1 MGTYAVNKIFGG
13 YLLGVASTDDI
24 YFYNWSDGT
33 CIRRIEVSPTN
44 IYWSSEG
51 TSVAVVCS
59 DNYYVLQYNEEI
71 VDKYIANNVDIEEQG
86 IETAFDLEQVMNEV
100 VTSGCYSGEIF
111 IYTNSNQR
119 LNYYIGKQVITLT
132 HLDGAFYV
140 LGYIQKANRVYLI
153 DKRYNI
159 VSYELLR
166 YVLAY
171 QAAIVREDF
180 DTARKLI
187 EKKKIEP
194 KYFNKLAHFLQNQG
208 HKELA
213 LQVSIDPE
221 HQFEL
226 ALSLK
231 KLKLAKQILLKSPSQ
246 QKWKQLADLALIQC
260 DFGTVE
266 EAATNANDLPLLYL
280 LYTSTNNK
288 NGLQKLYK
296 LSIANSKFNVAFN
309 ILFYLGDIS
318 KCIDLLIETDKI
330 PQAAM
335 LSRAYCPSKVEEITK
350 MWKEKLQLIS
360 PSAANA
366 LGDPQTHPDAFPK
379 GDDYEYVNEQIE
391 ENVVVENAV
400 QIEEE
405 KQQQVEE
412 KKVDEIE
419 QVTDSATT
427 PQEPQTQDDDDG
439 DEDKDDQ
446 QDSIDAELSD
456 DVSLPSGLD

>member
-1 MGTYAVNKIFGG
+1 
-13 YLLGVASTDDI
+13 
-24 YFYNWSDGT
+24 
-33 CIRRIEVSPTN
+33 
-44 IYWSSEG
+44 
-51 TSVAVVCS
+51 VCS
-59 DNYYVLQYNEEI
+59 DNYYVLQYNEDI

-111 IYTNSNQR
+111 IYTNNNQR

-132 HLDGAFYV
+132 HLDGTFYV

-159 VSYELLR
+159 ISYELLR

-180 DTARKLI
+180 KTANKLI
-187 EKKKIEP
+187 EKQKIEP
-194 KYFNKLAHFLQNQG
+194 KYFNKLAHFLQGQG

-213 LQVSIDPE
+213 LKVSIDPE

-231 KLKLAKQILLKSPSQ
+231 KLNLAKKILLKSPSQ

-260 DFGTVE
+260 DFETVE
-266 EAATNANDLPLLYL
+266 EAALKASDLPLLYL

-288 NGLQKLYK
+288 NGLHKLYK
-296 LSIANSKFNVAFN
+296 LSIAGSKFNIAFN
-309 ILFYLGDIS
+309 ILFYLGDIR
-318 KCIDLLIETDKI
+318 KCIDLLVETNKV

-335 LSRAYCPSKVEEITK
+335 LSRAYCPSKIEYVTK
-350 MWKEKLQLIS
+350 IWKEKLQSIS

-366 LGDPQTHPDAFPK
+366 LGTPQTHPDCFPVV
-379 GDDYEYVNEQIE
+379 GDYVEDNDDDDDKYDDQEQD
-391 ENVVVENAV
+391 
-400 QIEEE
+400 EEE
-405 KQQQVEE
+405 EEEDIVEIEREIKEERPDEEEEDDVKEEIETQQQQQQQPQS
-412 KKVDEIE
+412 DEIE
-419 QVTDSATT
+419 
-427 PQEPQTQDDDDG
+427 
-439 DEDKDDQ
+439 KDRDTN
-446 QDSIDAELSD
+446 DIDLSD
-456 DVSLPSGLD
+456 EVSLPSGIEDNESDILNGDDDDDDDFNIDDLDDEL

>member
-171 QAAIVREDF
+171 QAAIVRDDF

-194 KYFNKLAHFLQNQG
+194 KYFNKLAHFLQGQG

-213 LQVSIDPE
+213 LKVSIDPE

-231 KLKLAKQILLKSPSQ
+231 KLSLAKQILLKSPSQ
-246 QKWKQLADLALIQC
+246 QKWKQLADLALVQC
-260 DFGTVE
+260 DFETVE
-266 EAATNANDLPLLYL
+266 EAALKANDLPLLYL

-288 NGLQKLYK
+288 DGLQKLYK

-405 KQQQVEE
+405 KQQQQVEE
-412 KKVDEIE
+412 KVDEIE